1 MPLPPAFAV
10 AASITQAQVVEVDAP
25 QPETKNTPSQV
36 ESDRF
41 LSCCTV
47 ADYHRSKLFNI
58 LNPTTVA
65 TVVLDSVAFAAL
77 TCVDKTTVDDSNS
90 PAKAREVER
99 ILEKIQWG
107 GALGTGSWEQEPY
120 VVKNWTGTFLL
131 VSV

>member
-47 ADYHRSKLFNI
+47 AECHRSKLFNI

-77 TCVDKTTVDDSNS
+77 TCLDRTVDDSNS
-90 PAKAREVER
+90 PAKVER

-107 GALGTGSWEQEPY
+107 GALGVGN
-120 VVKNWTGTFLL
+120 KNPMW
-131 VSV
+131 